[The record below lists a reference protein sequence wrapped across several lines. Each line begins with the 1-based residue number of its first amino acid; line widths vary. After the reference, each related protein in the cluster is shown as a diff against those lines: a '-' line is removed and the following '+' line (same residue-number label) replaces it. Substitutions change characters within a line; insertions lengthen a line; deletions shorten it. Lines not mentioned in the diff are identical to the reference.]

1 MKHELFRMGLIAC
14 LLAGC
19 VKPDGKLSRPE
30 AGRVHRKFEGEA
42 EDLTARG
49 NEYAKDA
56 AAAELGRHLFF
67 YKGFTVEETRGKDP
81 VPTSCASCHQPDHN
95 FSDARQTSVGASEKV
110 LARRSPALYQAFNR
124 HFLFW
129 DGRID
134 SLWAQA
140 LLPIEDIDEMGSN
153 RLRVLRKIASEPVL
167 REKYEQVFGAL
178 PDLSSVPFED
188 AWPCGKTPPRNVPT
202 QAEQEEQFD
211 VVQGQQLGDPSQSS
225 TEPIPITEAC
235 PTEQEE
241 WCENWKQIPE
251 GKRVEITKAF
261 ANVGKAIAAYE
272 TKIRSGNSRF
282 DQMRSDVRQTR
293 GRSYSDEEIRGLELF
308 MGKGRCVRCHKGPD
322 FTDDRFHYLGII
334 DTKHDKARP
343 GEHLQTSRSN
353 WLEGAFILYEHEFSC
368 FNAKNYGKPCDRKA
382 MRRLSS
388 GRSVKQIL
396 TIPAGQRVVA
406 GQVRTPS
413 LRNVAD
419 NEFWMHNGDQTNALG
434 FAVGFYN
441 TRPRGPQPVT
451 VLRPELVARI
461 KTKQGKVQ
469 RKPRRIRPFGSTDK
483 GPLQKKID
491 LRARRIKLQRSEI
504 EDIVA
509 FLKTLSGEEIGE
521 HWRTDPWSTERRRRR
536 PGPRSEP
543 EPEPEPEEEP
553 EAEPEAEPEPE
564 PELSTEP
571 AE

>member
-1 MKHELFRMGLIAC
+1 MGLVAC

-30 AGRVHRKFEGEA
+30 AGRVHRKFQGDP

-49 NEYAKDA
+49 NEYANDA

-67 YKGFTVEETRGKDP
+67 YKGFTVEETRGEDP
-81 VPTSCASCHQPDHN
+81 VPTSCASCHQPEHN
-95 FSDARQTSVGASEKV
+95 FSDARQTSIGASKKV

-153 RLRVLRKIASEPVL
+153 RLRVVRKVASEPVL
-167 REKYEQVFGAL
+167 RQKYEHVFGAL

-202 QAEQEEQFD
+202 KAEQERQFD
-211 VVQGQQLGDPSQSS
+211 EVQGQQLGDPSQSS
-225 TEPIPITEAC
+225 PEKIPDTEAC

-251 GKRVEITKAF
+251 GKRTEITKAF
-261 ANVGKAIAAYE
+261 VNVGKAIAAYE

-282 DQMRSDVRQTR
+282 DRMRADVRQTR
-293 GRSYSDEEIRGLELF
+293 GRSYTDDEIRGLELF
-308 MGKGRCVRCHKGPD
+308 MGKGRCVRCHDGAD
-322 FTDDRFHYLGII
+322 LTDDAFHYLGII
-334 DTKHDKARP
+334 DTKHETAKP
-343 GEHLQTSRSN
+343 GDHLQTSRSN
-353 WLEGAFILYEHEFSC
+353 WLEGAFILFEHEFSC
-368 FNAKNYGKPCDRKA
+368 FEAQKYGKACNKKA
-382 MRRLSS
+382 RRRLNSA
-388 GRSVKQIL
+388 RSVEQIITTRL
-396 TIPAGQRVVA
+396 GQRVVA

-419 NEFWMHNGDQTNALG
+419 NAFWMHNGDQTKALG

-451 VLRPELVARI
+451 VLRPVLVARAR
-461 KTKQGKVQ
+461 TATDEP
-469 RKPRRIRPFGSTDK
+469 RKKRRHIRAFGSTDK

-491 LRARRIKLQRSEI
+491 RRARRIKLQRSEI

-509 FLKTLSGEEIGE
+509 FLKTLSGEEIAE
-521 HWRTDPWSTERRRRR
+521 HWRTDPWATGRRGPR

-543 EPEPEPEEEP
+543 EPEPE
-553 EAEPEAEPEPE
+553 AEPEPE
-564 PELSTEP
+564 PEPEETLSTEP

>member
-1 MKHELFRMGLIAC
+1 MKHELFRMGLVAC

-30 AGRVHRKFEGEA
+30 ASRVHRKFKGDA

-49 NEYAKDA
+49 NEYANDA
-56 AAAELGRHLFF
+56 AAAELGRYLFF
-67 YKGFTVEETRGKDP
+67 YKGFTVEDTRGDDP

-153 RLRVLRKIASEPVL
+153 RLRVVRKVASEPVL
-167 REKYEQVFGAL
+167 REKYEHVFGAL
-178 PDLSSVPFED
+178 PDLSSVPFDD

-202 QAEQEEQFD
+202 QAEQEQQFD
-211 VVQGQQLGDPSQSS
+211 AVQREQLGDPSQSPPD
-225 TEPIPITEAC
+225 PIPDTEAC

-251 GKRVEITKAF
+251 AKRTEITKAF
-261 ANVGKAIAAYE
+261 VNVGKAIAAYE
-272 TKIRSGNSRF
+272 TKIRSENSRF
-282 DQMRSDVRQTR
+282 DEMYRDVRQAR
-293 GRSYSDEEIRGLELF
+293 GRSYRAAEIRGLELF
-308 MGKGRCVRCHKGPD
+308 MGKGRCVRCHDGAD
-322 FTDDRFHYLGII
+322 FTDDEFHYLGII
-334 DTKHDKARP
+334 DTHHDEAKP
-343 GEHLQTSRSN
+343 GDHLHTSRSN
-353 WLEGAFILYEHEFSC
+353 WLEGAFILLEHEFNC
-368 FNAKNYGKPCDRKA
+368 FEAKKFGQPCGKKA
-382 MRRLSS
+382 LRRLNSS
-388 GRSVKQIL
+388 RSVEQII
-396 TIPAGQRVVA
+396 TIRAGQRVVA

-419 NEFWMHNGDQTNALG
+419 NEFWMHNGDQTKELG

-451 VLRPELVARI
+451 VLRPDLAAHARTN
-461 KTKQGKVQ
+461 KGKV
-469 RKPRRIRPFGSTDK
+469 RKKERRIRAFGSTDK
-483 GPLQKKID
+483 GPLQKKVD
-491 LRARRIKLQRSEI
+491 RKARRIKLQRSEI
-504 EDIVA
+504 ADIVA
-509 FLKTLSGEEIGE
+509 FLETLSGAPIPE
-521 HWRTDPWSTERRRRR
+521 HWRDDPWRTERRGRR

-543 EPEPEPEEEP
+543 EPEPE
-553 EAEPEAEPEPE
+553 AEPEPE
-564 PELSTEP
+564 TEPEPEPLSTEP